1 MKIKI
6 ILLAIFTLVIFSK
19 SSFSDDSS
27 LENKINKNLRCL
39 ICQGQSI
46 YDSQSDFAE
55 SMKLVVKQKIKAG
68 MSEEDIYSFFK
79 IQYGEWIL
87 YDPQFNS
94 KNFALWLLPI
104 LIFMEATVMTS
115 SVQVMEITGSM
126 VILGILKM
134 AVRMMI
140 GGGTITE

>member
-1 MKIKI
+1 MKTKL
-6 ILLAIFTLVIFSK
+6 ILFVILSLFFFSK
-19 SSFSDDSS
+19 FSFSEDLK

-55 SMKLVVKQKIKAG
+55 SMKLVVKQKIKSG
-68 MSEEDIYSFFK
+68 MSEEEIYSFFK

-87 YDPQFNS
+87 YDPQFNP

-104 LIFMEATVMTS
+104 IIFLAGGLI
-115 SVQVMEITGSM
+115 
-126 VILGILKM
+126 ILVKFGVLKK
-134 AVRMMI
+134 R
-140 GGGTITE
+140 E

>member
-1 MKIKI
+1 MKTRI
-6 ILLAIFTLVIFSK
+6 ILYIIFLLLAFSK
-19 SSFSDDSS
+19 SSFSNDQK

-55 SMKLVVKQKIKAG
+55 SMKLVVKQKIESG
-68 MSEEDIYSFFK
+68 MSEEEIYSFFK

-87 YDPQFNS
+87 YDPQFNT

-104 LIFMEATVMTS
+104 LVFLVGGI
-115 SVQVMEITGSM
+115 I
-126 VILGILKM
+126 ILSKFGVLKK
-134 AVRMMI
+134 RL
-140 GGGTITE
+140 

>member
-1 MKIKI
+1 MKTRIVLYI
-6 ILLAIFTLVIFSK
+6 IFLLLAFSK
-19 SSFSDDSS
+19 SSFSNDQE

-55 SMKLVVKQKIKAG
+55 SMKLVVKQKIQLG
-68 MSEEDIYSFFK
+68 MSEEEIYSFFK

-87 YDPQFNS
+87 YDPQFNT

-104 LIFMEATVMTS
+104 LVFLVGGI
-115 SVQVMEITGSM
+115 I
-126 VILGILKM
+126 ILSKFGVLKK
-134 AVRMMI
+134 RL
-140 GGGTITE
+140 

>member
-1 MKIKI
+1 MKTRI
-6 ILLAIFTLVIFSK
+6 ILYTIFLLLAFSK
-19 SSFSDDSS
+19 SSFADDQK

-55 SMKLVVKQKIKAG
+55 SMKLVVKQKIESG
-68 MSEEDIYSFFK
+68 MSEEEIYSFFK

-87 YDPQFNS
+87 YDPQFNT

-104 LIFMEATVMTS
+104 LVFLVGGI
-115 SVQVMEITGSM
+115 I
-126 VILGILKM
+126 ILSKFGVLKK
-134 AVRMMI
+134 RL
-140 GGGTITE
+140 

>member
-1 MKIKI
+1 MNTRIVLYI
-6 ILLAIFTLVIFSK
+6 IFLLLAFSK
-19 SSFSDDSS
+19 SSFSNDQK

-55 SMKLVVKQKIKAG
+55 SMKLVVKQKIESG
-68 MSEEDIYSFFK
+68 MSEEEIYSFFK

-87 YDPQFNS
+87 YDPQFNT

-104 LIFMEATVMTS
+104 LVFLVGGI
-115 SVQVMEITGSM
+115 
-126 VILGILKM
+126 VILKKFRVSKKRL
-134 AVRMMI
+134 
-140 GGGTITE
+140 

>member
-6 ILLAIFTLVIFSK
+6 ILLAVFILVLFSK
-19 SSFSDDSS
+19 SSFSDDLL
-27 LENKINKNLRCL
+27 LENRINKNLRCL

-55 SMKLVVKQKIKAG
+55 SMKLVVKKKIKAG

-87 YDPQFNS
+87 YDPQFNT

-104 LIFMEATVMTS
+104 LIFIA
-115 SVQVMEITGSM
+115 G
-126 VILGILKM
+126 GIIIFVKFGVLKK
-134 AVRMMI
+134 R
-140 GGGTITE
+140 

>member
-1 MKIKI
+1 MKTRIVLYI
-6 ILLAIFTLVIFSK
+6 IFLLLAFSK
-19 SSFSDDSS
+19 SSFSNDQK

-55 SMKLVVKQKIKAG
+55 SMKLVVKQKIESG
-68 MSEEDIYSFFK
+68 MSEEEIYSFFK

-87 YDPQFNS
+87 YDPQFNT

-104 LIFMEATVMTS
+104 LVFLVGGI
-115 SVQVMEITGSM
+115 
-126 VILGILKM
+126 VILKKFRVSKKRL
-134 AVRMMI
+134 
-140 GGGTITE
+140 

>member
-6 ILLAIFTLVIFSK
+6 ILLAIFTLVLFSK

-87 YDPQFNS
+87 YDPQFNT

-104 LIFMEATVMTS
+104 LIFIA
-115 SVQVMEITGSM
+115 G
-126 VILGILKM
+126 GIIIFVKFGVLKK
-134 AVRMMI
+134 R
-140 GGGTITE
+140 